1 MNLQEAKNSI
11 LQHPGQFYVYLL
23 KRPNGVPFYVGKG
36 NCKGFR
42 IEAHVREALSN
53 KHKNKY
59 KVNIIRKIF
68 EAGEQ
73 IDYEIVFTNDE
84 KVAFDKEMELIS
96 FFGIKNQGGVLSN
109 MSDGGEGNCG
119 NIMSDTSKKL
129 ISKAL
134 VGIKRSEET
143 KKKISNSRKGKSSR
157 LIGWHHSDD
166 AKKKMSDARKGKSN
180 GREGTHLSEET
191 RKKISKS
198 NKGQVPW
205 TKGKNHSIEHCNKI
219 SKAKIGHS
227 VSEETRKKIS
237 LSCKGKI
244 RSEEYRKKMSEI
256 KKGHPTSDETKKKL
270 SISNVGKK
278 HKSFSEEAKNK
289 MRGKIPWNKGKK
301 GLQYKKRESK

>member
-191 RKKISKS
+191 RKKIS
-198 NKGQVPW
+198 
-205 TKGKNHSIEHCNKI
+205 
-219 SKAKIGHS
+219 
-227 VSEETRKKIS
+227 